1 MQPNPIRV
9 IALCSL
15 ILGSFFLAKSVSI
28 KTPKYV
34 LHELLSFKVN
44 KSRFFRKY
52 INQKLDSI
60 TGFLFMFLGFALQMY
75 LEVEALDASG
85 RASGEGFSNWWI
97 AMGVTVVGM
106 IAITVLLNKVTRFFS
121 GKIFVEHMR
130 FMVRR
135 HGYPL
140 EQDESLVL
148 ELGKVMR
155 IQRDDHDTIESYCE
169 KVRAKMK
176 LPALGAKSPVRRP
189 Y

>member
-1 MQPNPIRV
+1 MQPDPIRV
-9 IALCSL
+9 IAYCSL

-28 KTPKYV
+28 KSPKYV
-34 LHELLSFKVN
+34 LHELLAFKVN

-52 INQKLDSI
+52 INQKLDAI

-75 LEVEALDASG
+75 LEVEALDAMKTG
-85 RASGEGFSNWWI
+85 ATGFSDWWTV
-97 AMGVTVVGM
+97 MGATVVILVA
-106 IAITVLLNKVTRFFS
+106 IAVLLNKVTRFFS

-130 FMVRR
+130 FMVKR

-148 ELGKVMR
+148 ELGRVMR
-155 IQRDDHDTIESYCE
+155 IQLDDHDTIESYCQ

-176 LPALGAKSPVRRP
+176 LPAVGGKPTSRRP

>member
-1 MQPNPIRV
+1 
-9 IALCSL
+9 
-15 ILGSFFLAKSVSI
+15 
-28 KTPKYV
+28 
-34 LHELLSFKVN
+34 
-44 KSRFFRKY
+44 
-52 INQKLDSI
+52 
-60 TGFLFMFLGFALQMY
+60 
-75 LEVEALDASG
+75 
-85 RASGEGFSNWWI
+85 
-97 AMGVTVVGM
+97 MGVTVVVM

-155 IQRDDHDTIESYCE
+155 IPRDDHDTIESYCE

>member
-1 MQPNPIRV
+1 MQPTPIRV

-15 ILGSFFLAKSVSI
+15 ILGSFFLTKSVSI
-28 KTPKYV
+28 KSPKYV

-52 INQKLDSI
+52 INQKLDAI

-85 RASGEGFSNWWI
+85 RSSGGGFSNWWTV
-97 AMGVTVVGM
+97 MGGTVVVM
-106 IAITVLLNKVTRFFS
+106 IAIAILLRKVTRFFS

-130 FMVRR
+130 FMVKR

-155 IQRDDHDTIESYCE
+155 IERDDHDTIESYCE
-169 KVRAKMK
+169 KVRVKMK
-176 LPALGAKSPVRRP
+176 LPPLPPPFPPRRP